1 MKLHI
6 FNPGHDIAL
15 ASNRMSLTMPRAAR
29 DLARDLGWIPALWAQ
44 MDDYVLV
51 QNTHEAI
58 KAFHRFLDQTGLAVP
73 SVRFVTPEQLAG
85 LPVHE
90 VSPWGWDACL
100 VNELLN
106 RGISPH
112 VIPSIEW
119 VRGAMRQLSH
129 RHSSAKILQN
139 VRQGMEKET
148 CGEAT
153 LLYSLQ
159 ECEDYIMC
167 NQPHHKAVFKAPW
180 SSSGRG
186 VRFVN
191 AEITP
196 SLEGWILN
204 TIRQQGGI
212 MAEPYYHKIIDF
224 ALEFYADAVPH
235 LSPLTS
241 HPSPLIPD
249 KQDSVRYVGLSL
261 FQNTGSAYSGNILTS
276 EELKRRFLGRY
287 VELSI
292 IDKLIQRLSVALS
305 ALLDGVYCGPLGVDM
320 MVVSSDDCHSNLIHP
335 CVEINLRRTMG
346 HVALALTPP
355 HNVSPQLMRI
365 VQQDHHYQLTVRPA
379 PLSLG

>member
-15 ASNRMSLTMPRAAR
+15 ASNRISLTMPRAAR

-51 QNTHEAI
+51 QNIHEAI
-58 KAFHRFLDQTGLAVP
+58 EAFHRFLDQTGLVVP
-73 SVRFVTPEQLAG
+73 PVRFVTPEQLAG

-100 VNELLN
+100 INELLN

-129 RHSSAKILQN
+129 RHSSAKILQT

-159 ECEDYIMC
+159 ECYDYIMR

-204 TIRQQGGI
+204 TIRQQEGI

-224 ALEFYADAVPH
+224 ALEFYADSAVW
-235 LSPLTS
+235 
-241 HPSPLIPD
+241 
-249 KQDSVRYVGLSL
+249 YVGLSL
-261 FQNTGSAYSGNILTS
+261 FQNSGSAYSGNILTS
-276 EELKRRFLGRY
+276 EDVKRRILGRY

-292 IDKLIQRLSVALS
+292 IDKLIQRLSAALS

-320 MVVSSDDCHSNLIHP
+320 MVVSSDDSHSNLVHP

-355 HNVSPQLMRI
+355 DNVSPQLMRI
-365 VQQDHHYQLTVRPA
+365 VQQDHHYQLSVRPA
-379 PLSLG
+379 PLSI